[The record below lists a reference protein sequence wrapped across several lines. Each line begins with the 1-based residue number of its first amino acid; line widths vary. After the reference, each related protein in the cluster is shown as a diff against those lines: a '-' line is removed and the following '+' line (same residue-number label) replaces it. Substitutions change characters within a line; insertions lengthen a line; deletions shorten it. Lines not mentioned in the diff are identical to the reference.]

1 MTGRAERGRA
11 MINTRP
17 WPMRK
22 KKVAEYN
29 DGRSSG
35 RLMVNLNEQRQR
47 LKMRDEPLDP
57 REERRETLR
66 VI

>member
-1 MTGRAERGRA
+1 MTRRAEHGGRA

-35 RLMVNLNEQRQR
+35 RLMVNLNEQRG
-47 LKMRDEPLDP
+47 D
-57 REERRETLR
+57 
-66 VI
+66 